1 MNSLLNKLEKY
12 LPLYEISSKI
22 KQQYLDAYDNQFY
35 KQIRFCNI
43 VASILYIFIDV
54 YEIYGGVSGI
64 YLVFD
69 VIFVSIGV
77 FALLGVLYAHI
88 T

>member
-1 MNSLLNKLEKY
+1 MDNLLNKLEKW

-43 VASILYIFIDV
+43 VAGILYTFLDV
-54 YEIYGGVSGI
+54 YEIYNGVNGI

-69 VIFVSIGV
+69 VIFISIGV
-77 FALLGVLYAHI
+77 FVLLGVLYAHI

>member
-1 MNSLLNKLEKY
+1 MDNLLNKLEKW

-43 VASILYIFIDV
+43 SASTLYTLINV
-54 YEIYGGVSGI
+54 YEIYGGVSGM

-77 FALLGVLYAHI
+77 FVLLGVLYAHV

>member
-1 MNSLLNKLEKY
+1 MDNLLTKLEKW

-43 VASILYIFIDV
+43 VASILYTFICV
-54 YEIYGGVSGI
+54 YEIYGGVSGM

-69 VIFVSIGV
+69 IIFVSIGV
-77 FALLGVLYAHI
+77 FVLLGVFYAHV